1 MLLANN
7 LSFARNNK
15 YIFSGLDLAV
25 SPNKIIH
32 ITGRNGIGKTTLIK
46 ILANMLVPKT
56 GEIYWNGKNIKKN
69 LKDFYNN
76 LTYIMDIQSSKE
88 EMSVLE
94 NTIYWQ
100 KLFSSKIK
108 DNELNTIFKLL
119 SLNKYSKVSSLSKGE
134 IKKLELCRLVIEQKK
149 FWLLDEPFSGLDKE
163 SIELISE
170 TFKNH
175 IENNGMIIFS
185 SHYFPEIQNIEIIK
199 LPSFGKKPEAA
210 IVEIVHALGFTI

>member
-7 LSFARNNK
+7 LSFTRNNK
-15 YIFSGLDLAV
+15 YIFSGLDLSV

-46 ILANMLVPKT
+46 ILANMLVPNT

-69 LKDFYNN
+69 LKDFFNN
-76 LTYIMDIQSSKE
+76 LTYIMDVQSSKE

-94 NTIYWQ
+94 NAIYWK
-100 KLFSSKIK
+100 KLFSSKIQE
-108 DNELNTIFKLL
+108 NELNTIFKLL
-119 SLNKYSKVSSLSKGE
+119 SLNKYSKVSALSKGE

-149 FWLLDEPFSGLDKE
+149 FWLLDEPFSGLDKD
-163 SIELISE
+163 SIALIRE

-185 SHYFPEIQNIEIIK
+185 SHFNPEITNMNTINIENYAN
-199 LPSFGKKPEAA
+199 F
-210 IVEIVHALGFTI
+210 

>member
-7 LSFARNNK
+7 LSFTRNNK
-15 YIFSGLDLAV
+15 YIFSDLNLSV

-32 ITGRNGIGKTTLIK
+32 ISGRNGIGKTTLIK

-69 LKDFYNN
+69 LKDFFNN

-94 NTIYWQ
+94 NTIYLQ

-119 SLNKYSKVSSLSKGE
+119 SLNKYSKVSTLSKGE

-149 FWLLDEPFSGLDKE
+149 FWLLDEPFSGLDQN
-163 SIELISE
+163 SIELIRE

-185 SHYFPEIQNIEIIK
+185 SHFNPEIKNMDTINIENYAN
-199 LPSFGKKPEAA
+199 F
-210 IVEIVHALGFTI
+210 